1 MKIRIFNGTTM
12 QTAMADVRAALG
24 PDAVILSNRRL
35 KSGEFEV
42 QAAVETVRRPHSD
55 AHKEAEAIAREADLE
70 QRLRQDLLGVM
81 RTETLRSKSAKQ
93 AGRFPPPQRFD
104 EGIPLE
110 TIPHEVRDDGWVRT
124 GTLGIVARRIRAP
137 GAIPPDPRLKAARE
151 ATIAN
156 PARRGGAGA
165 RDGEDPGCDLERIKR
180 ALDFHAVPRLLCSDL
195 LKSAR
200 AMASEDAVSALAH
213 ALDLRF
219 TLDPIPALPRRPVM
233 LVGPPGA
240 GKTVTVAKLAARAV
254 LLGRGVDIISTDT
267 LRAGAKEQMQSFTSI
282 LKEEL
287 VCVSSSG
294 ELEAHLRDL
303 RAREPKRPCVIDTPG
318 TNPFSR
324 SELRDLRKFVRALDV
339 EPVLVVAAGG
349 EPAEQS
355 DMAQIFATLGVQRLI
370 ATRIDAARRLGSILA
385 AADAAKLSLA
395 QFSMT
400 PYIGRGLSTMNPM
413 SLARLLLGEPGA
425 HTASN
430 PSEPDTPEPQR

>member
-24 PDAVILSNRRL
+24 PDAVILSSRRL

-42 QAAVETVRRPHSD
+42 QAAVETVRRPHAD
-55 AHKEAEAIAREADLE
+55 AQKEAEAIAREADLE

-93 AGRFPPPQRFD
+93 ASRSQPSHRSDQD
-104 EGIPLE
+104 LALE
-110 TIPHEVRDDGWVRT
+110 TIPREVREDGWVRT

-137 GAIPPDPRLKAARE
+137 GAIPPDPRLKAARS

-156 PARRGGAGA
+156 PARRGGAG
-165 RDGEDPGCDLERIKR
+165 DGEDLGSDLERIKR
-180 ALDFHAVPRLLCSDL
+180 ALDFHAVPRLLCADL

-200 AMASEDAVSALAH
+200 AMATEDAVSALAH

-267 LRAGAKEQMQSFTSI
+267 LRAGAREQMQSFTSI

-287 VCVSSSG
+287 VCVNTSA
-294 ELEAHLRDL
+294 ELEAHLQAL
-303 RAREPKRPCVIDTPG
+303 RTREPKRPCVIDTPG

-349 EPAEQS
+349 EPAEQA

-370 ATRIDAARRLGSILA
+370 VTRIDAARRLGSILA
-385 AADAAKLSLA
+385 AADSAKLSLA

-425 HTASN
+425 HSAS
-430 PSEPDTPEPQR
+430 SEIEPELPEPQQ